1 MCCILRIGQ
10 VDDLQCLHRAAHY
23 TNRQFALV
31 YALVA
36 HFTFGD
42 LTEVFVEAGDAIRTC
57 HRTEFAADAA
67 FVVMCDDTVVTLGIG
82 TGGTRLQ
89 TGGVITV
96 VAGEGYA
103 DPAGLGEILFLHVVD
118 LAPMDAFTTDF
129 LTKKKKLNEGE
140 IPQYYVTGN
149 HEAIIEP
156 EVFDMVQRE
165 LVRRGKGRNRHSG
178 VHAFSGKIK
187 CGTRGSWFGSKVW
200 HSNDKY
206 RRIIWQCNYKFDGE
220 KCPTPHVGDKTIES
234 AFIKAINILI
244 AEKETVLTDYDVIKD
259 MLFSTEGL
267 EKERA
272 EIQQEINVVSKMIQD
287 AIGENSRIAIDQTA
301 FQSRYES
308 LVQRFDTAKAKYDAV
323 CAEIDDKR
331 NRRTIMEQ
339 FIKTLTKCDNLL
351 IEFETEMWH
360 ALVDFVTVY
369 TADDIRIT
377 FKNGKEIRA

>member
-1 MCCILRIGQ
+1 M
-10 VDDLQCLHRAAHY
+10 
-23 TNRQFALV
+23 
-31 YALVA
+31 
-36 HFTFGD
+36 
-42 LTEVFVEAGDAIRTC
+42 
-57 HRTEFAADAA
+57 
-67 FVVMCDDTVVTLGIG
+67 
-82 TGGTRLQ
+82 
-89 TGGVITV
+89 
-96 VAGEGYA
+96 
-103 DPAGLGEILFLHVVD
+103 
-118 LAPMDAFTTDF
+118 
-129 LTKKKKLNEGE
+129 
-140 IPQYYVTGN
+140 
-149 HEAIIEP
+149 
-156 EVFDMVQRE
+156 
-165 LVRRGKGRNRHSG
+165 
-178 VHAFSGKIK
+178 
-187 CGTRGSWFGSKVW
+187 
-200 HSNDKY
+200 
-206 RRIIWQCNYKFDGE
+206 
-220 KCPTPHVGDKTIES
+220 GDKTIES

>member
-1 MCCILRIGQ
+1 MERVCVPFSHFLGYDRGEDGNLVLNTEEAKIVKRIFSMF
-10 VDDLQCLHRAAHY
+10 LQGMTPYGIASKLTAAGIPSPGKKPKWNAGTVKRMLANEKY
-23 TNRQFALV
+23 K
-31 YALVA
+31 
-36 HFTFGD
+36 
-42 LTEVFVEAGDAIRTC
+42 GDA
-57 HRTEFAADAA
+57 
-67 FVVMCDDTVVTLGIG
+67 L
-82 TGGTRLQ
+82 LQ
-89 TGGVITV
+89 KS
-96 VAGEGYA
+96 
-103 DPAGLGEILFLHVVD
+103 
-118 LAPMDAFTTDF
+118 FTTDF

-165 LVRRGKGRNRHSG
+165 LARRGKGRNRHSG

-187 CGTRGSWFGSKVW
+187 CGACGSWFGSKVW

-206 RRIIWQCNYKFDGE
+206 RRIIWRCNHKFDGE
-220 KCPTPHVGDKTIES
+220 KCATPHVGDKTIES

-259 MLFSTEGL
+259 MLFSTEEL

-272 EIQQEINVVSKMIQD
+272 EIQQEMNVVSKMIQD

-301 FQSRYES
+301 FQNRYES
-308 LVQRFDTAKAKYDAV
+308 LVQRFEAAKAKYDAV

-339 FIKTLTKCDNLL
+339 FIETLTKCDNLL
-351 IEFETEMWH
+351 TEFETEMWH